1 MSETVA
7 ATLRVR
13 MAQKDAHYDGN
24 LVDGARILQLFGDV
38 VTEITVRMDGDEG
51 LLNGYSEI
59 EFKTPVYIGDYIE
72 VSARLVGRSRLRRVV
87 EFTARKYIAARY
99 EQGATRAELLG
110 EPVVVC
116 RAVGTAVVPR
126 DAARRRP
133 AGTGGTAHADVSRA
147 E

>member
-1 MSETVA
+1 MSEAVS
-7 ATLRVR
+7 ATLCAR
-13 MAQKDAHYDGN
+13 MAQKDAHYGGN

-51 LLNGYSEI
+51 LLSGYSEV
-59 EFKTPVYIGDYIE
+59 EFKAPVYVGDYLE
-72 VSARLVGRSRLRRVV
+72 VSGRLVGRSRLRRVV

-99 EQGATRAELLG
+99 EQGTTRAELLG

-133 AGTGGTAHADVSRA
+133 ASAGGTADADVSRA

>member
-1 MSETVA
+1 MSEAVS
-7 ATLRVR
+7 ATLRAR
-13 MAQKDAHYDGN
+13 MAQKDAHYGGN

-51 LLNGYSEI
+51 LLSGYSEV
-59 EFKTPVYIGDYIE
+59 EFKAPVYVGDYIE
-72 VSARLVGRSRLRRVV
+72 VSGRLVGRSRLRRVV
-87 EFTARKYIAARY
+87 EFTAWKYIAARY
-99 EQGATRAELLG
+99 EQGTTRAELLG

-126 DAARRRP
+126 DAARRRS
-133 AGTGGTAHADVSRA
+133 AGAGGTAVADMSRA

>member
-7 ATLRVR
+7 ATLRAR
-13 MAQKDAHYDGN
+13 MTQKDAHYGGN

-51 LLNGYSEI
+51 LLSGYSEI
-59 EFKTPVYIGDYIE
+59 EFKTPVYVGDYIE
-72 VSARLVGRSRLRRVV
+72 VSGLLVGRSRLRRVV

-99 EQGATRAELLG
+99 EQGATRAGLLR

-116 RAVGTAVVPR
+116 RAVGTAVIPR
-126 DAARRRP
+126 DAARRP
-133 AGTGGTAHADVSRA
+133 CAGAGGTANADVSRA

>member
-1 MSETVA
+1 MSEKVA
-7 ATLRVR
+7 ATLRAR
-13 MAQKDAHYDGN
+13 MAQKDAHYGGN

-51 LLNGYSEI
+51 LLSGYSEV
-59 EFKTPVYIGDYIE
+59 EFKAPVYVGDYIE
-72 VSARLVGRSRLRRVV
+72 VSGRLVSRSRLRRVV

-133 AGTGGTAHADVSRA
+133 TGTGGTANADVSRA